1 MADSPPGADVSEWR
15 RGPWLVSTDRAKL
28 RIDVVH
34 GYLARSYWA
43 PGIAREKVER
53 SLESSFCF
61 GLYESA
67 SGRQVGFAR
76 AITDFE
82 TFAWIGDVF
91 VLEEARGQGL
101 ATWLME
107 VILAHPRLQ
116 GLRRWVLA
124 TRDAHGLY
132 RKVGFRGVEKPGE
145 YMERRPL
152 RNLTQVEPD
161 TGRIPG

>member
-1 MADSPPGADVSEWR
+1 MAEPSPDGATEWR
-15 RGPWLVSTDRAKL
+15 RGAWLVSTDRAKL
-28 RIDVVH
+28 RLDVVH

-53 SLESSFCF
+53 SLASSFCF
-61 GLYESA
+61 GVYEAA

-76 AITDFE
+76 VITDFE
-82 TFAWIGDVF
+82 TFAYLADVF

-116 GLRRWVLA
+116 GLRRWVLV

-132 RKVGFRGVEKPGE
+132 RKVGFRSVERPDD

-152 RNLTQVEPD
+152 RELTQVQQD
-161 TGRIPG
+161 AARNPG

>member
-1 MADSPPGADVSEWR
+1 VGEASSSADATEWR
-15 RGPWLVSTDRAKL
+15 RGAWLVSTDRSKL
-28 RIDVVH
+28 QLDVVH

-43 PGIAREKVER
+43 PGIAREKVQR
-53 SLESSFCF
+53 SLDASFCF
-61 GLYESA
+61 GVYEAA

-132 RKVGFRGVEKPGE
+132 RKVGFRAVEKPEE

-152 RNLTQVEPD
+152 REGAESSGYR
-161 TGRIPG
+161 TGAGG

>member
-1 MADSPPGADVSEWR
+1 MAENEPTTEWR
-15 RGPWLVSTDRAKL
+15 RGAWVISTDREKL
-28 RIDVVH
+28 QIDVVH

-43 PGIAREKVER
+43 PGISREKVQR
-53 SLESSFCF
+53 SMDASFCF
-61 GLYESA
+61 GVYEAA

-91 VLEEARGQGL
+91 VLEDARGQGL

-132 RKVGFRGVEKPGE
+132 RKVGFRAVEKPEE

-152 RNLTQVEPD
+152 R
-161 TGRIPG
+161 RISSGNSG

>member
-1 MADSPPGADVSEWR
+1 
-15 RGPWLVSTDRAKL
+15 VSTDHARL
-28 RIDVVH
+28 QIDVVH

-53 SLESSFCF
+53 SLENSFCF
-61 GLYESA
+61 GVYEA
-67 SGRQVGFAR
+67 ATGRQVSFAR

-132 RKVGFRGVEKPGE
+132 RKVGFRAVEKPEE
-145 YMERRPL
+145 YMEMRPP
-152 RNLTQVEPD
+152 RS
-161 TGRIPG
+161 GARSPGYRLSNER

>member
-1 MADSPPGADVSEWR
+1 MADVAREWR
-15 RGPWLVSTDRAKL
+15 RGDWVISTDRARL
-28 RIDVVH
+28 QVDVVH

-53 SLESSFCF
+53 SIEASLCF
-61 GLYESA
+61 GVYEAGSR
-67 SGRQVGFAR
+67 RQVGFAR
-76 AITDFE
+76 AITDFT
-82 TFAWIGDVF
+82 TFAWVSDVF

-107 VILAHPRLQ
+107 TILAHEELQ

-132 RKVGFRGVEKPGE
+132 AKVGFRAVEKPAE
-145 YMERRPL
+145 YMERRRQP
-152 RNLTQVEPD
+152 
-161 TGRIPG
+161 

>member
-1 MADSPPGADVSEWR
+1 VAESSPGVDATEWR
-15 RGPWLVSTDRAKL
+15 RGAWLVSTDRARL
-28 RIDVVH
+28 QIDVVH

-43 PGIAREKVER
+43 SGIAREKVER
-53 SLESSFCF
+53 SLASSFCF
-61 GLYESA
+61 GLYEA
-67 SGRQVGFAR
+67 ATGRQVGFAR
-76 AITDFE
+76 VITDFE
-82 TFAWIGDVF
+82 TFAYVGDVF

-132 RKVGFRGVEKPGE
+132 RKVGFRAVEKPEE
-145 YMERRPL
+145 YMERRLL
-152 RNLTQVEPD
+152 RNLTQVQQD
-161 TGRIPG
+161 AGRIPG

>member
-1 MADSPPGADVSEWR
+1 M
-15 RGPWLVSTDRAKL
+15 VSTDERRL
-28 RIDVVH
+28 QIDVVH

-53 SLESSFCF
+53 SIERSLGF
-61 GLYESA
+61 GVYEEA

-76 AITDFE
+76 VVSDFT

-107 VILAHPRLQ
+107 VIVAHESLQ

-132 RKVGFRGVEKPGE
+132 EKVGFRAVEKPAE
-145 YMERRPL
+145 YMERRPG
-152 RNLTQVEPD
+152 RSATQVQHEPK
-161 TGRIPG
+161 GNRG